1 MLIMLLFGVV
11 AGLVVGWIHFA
22 GLRWTV
28 QRTARNHRRTAWRL
42 ASYGVRGL
50 ITLAA
55 FLGLTRFGPAVVVG
69 ALLGFLA
76 ARWLAT
82 RFRGPLPVLAPDAT
96 EGEPPRRRLPEDER
110 RGLPDTERGD
120 GKA

>member
-28 QRTARNHRRTAWRL
+28 LRTAQNHRRTAWRL

-82 RFRGPLPVLAPDAT
+82 RYRGPVPVLAPDVA
-96 EGEPPRRRLPEDER
+96 EAEPPGRRLPGSER
-110 RGLPDTERGD
+110 RDLPDAEQGD